1 VHFVIALIMEF
12 HYRDRI
18 DVIVSILDIAN
29 GNEVRQADIL
39 RRANI
44 PGNLFKEYLLL
55 LYPCGLIEIRHMH
68 NQRIF
73 MTTVKGMHFLKICDK
88 MRAFLETSSSWNK
101 PYNMELSTYTS
112 SL

>member
-1 VHFVIALIMEF
+1 MQC
-12 HYRDRI
+12 HYRDRT

-55 LYPCGLIEIRHMH
+55 LYPFNLIEIRYMH
-68 NQRIF
+68 NQRTF
-73 MTTVKGMHFLKICDK
+73 MTTVKGKHFLNICDK
-88 MRAFLETSSSWNK
+88 MRASLEISSSWNR
-101 PYNMELSTYTS
+101 PDNMELSTYTS

>member
-1 VHFVIALIMEF
+1 MQC

-55 LYPCGLIEIRHMH
+55 LYPCNLIELRYMH

-73 MTTVKGMHFLKICDK
+73 MTTVKGKHFLNICDK
-88 MRAFLETSSSWNK
+88 MRAFLEISSSWNK
-101 PYNMELSTYTS
+101 PHNMEISTYAS

>member
-1 VHFVIALIMEF
+1 MQC
-12 HYRDRI
+12 HYRNRI
-18 DVIVSILDIAN
+18 DVIVSILNIAN

-44 PGNLFKEYLLL
+44 PGNIFKKYLLF
-55 LYPCGLIEIRHMH
+55 LYPCGLIEIRYMH

-73 MTTVKGMHFLKICDK
+73 MTTIMGRHFLNTYDK

-101 PYNMELSTYTS
+101 SDNMELSTYAS

>member
-1 VHFVIALIMEF
+1 MQC

-39 RRANI
+39 RGANI
-44 PGNLFKEYLLL
+44 PGSIFKKYLLL
-55 LYPCGLIEIRHMH
+55 LYPCGLIEIRYMH

-73 MTTVKGMHFLKICDK
+73 ITTVKGMHFLNIYDK
-88 MRAFLETSSSWNK
+88 MRAFLEISSSWNN
-101 PYNMELSTYTS
+101 PDNMELSTYAS
-112 SL
+112 PFECDLLLYA